1 MEIATS
7 VLVKGSEQQVVGD
20 KYVLRASDVQ
30 LSLHAGKPAKKDG
43 NDSEQLPVLVRVG
56 YPETVPKPTSLRGLA
71 RLLASLTDI
80 PASSV
85 EPQSLIGKG
94 SYSVVYRSYLTR
106 LSGGS
111 RQTVAIK
118 RPRAKTAHNLDNMTF
133 FCEEG
138 VLMKILSH
146 R

>member
-1 MEIATS
+1 MELATS

-30 LSLHAGKPAKKDG
+30 LSLHAGKPAKNDG